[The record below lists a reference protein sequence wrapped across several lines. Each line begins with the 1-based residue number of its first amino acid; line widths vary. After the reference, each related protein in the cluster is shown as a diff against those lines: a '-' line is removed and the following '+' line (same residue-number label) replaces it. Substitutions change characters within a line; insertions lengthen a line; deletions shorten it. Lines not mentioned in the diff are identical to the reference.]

1 MNRTA
6 GHGGKADLTVVDGHI
21 RIANGG
27 NACAHAHKVVI
38 ALPFQTNSRPVDG
51 IAALAV
57 HYDARKIRGV
67 GGNEHVIGL
76 GIRNGALLHRSGHA
90 LSRHQLAV
98 LDADRR
104 LQRDLALPAHR
115 GIDGLD
121 YRLRHGDG
129 HISMV
134 AARHSGVDTA
144 VDGQAEVLALGC
156 L

>member
-76 GIRNGALLHRSGHA
+76 GIRNGALLHRGGHP
-90 LSRHQLAV
+90 LGFHQLSV
-98 LDADRR
+98 LDAHRCFQRNLTFPADRGVNSLHHRLCHGNDHSSMIAAR
-104 LQRDLALPAHR
+104 LQSVDAA
-115 GIDGLD
+115 ID
-121 YRLRHGDG
+121 
-129 HISMV
+129 SQ
-134 AARHSGVDTA
+134 T
-144 VDGQAEVLALGC
+144 EVLALGC